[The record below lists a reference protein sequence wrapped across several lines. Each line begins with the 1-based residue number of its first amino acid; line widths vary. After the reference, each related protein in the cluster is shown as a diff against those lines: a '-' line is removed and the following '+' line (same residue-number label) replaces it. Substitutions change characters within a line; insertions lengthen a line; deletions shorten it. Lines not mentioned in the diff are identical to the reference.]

1 MPTKNPT
8 AAELAAEL
16 ERVKA
21 ELAATQAR
29 AGKSITFKVS
39 QKGALSVYGLNAR
52 FPVTLY
58 RDQWDRLL
66 ERADDLRSYMLD
78 HAGELA
84 TK

>member
-1 MPTKNPT
+1 MANKSPT

-16 ERVKA
+16 EQVRA
-21 ELAATQAR
+21 ELAATKAR

-39 QKGALSVYGLNAR
+39 QKGAVSVYGLNAR

-58 RDQWDRLL
+58 RDQWERLL
-66 ERADDLRSYMLD
+66 DRADDLKGYILD

>member
-1 MPTKNPT
+1 MANKNPT

-21 ELAATQAR
+21 ELAATKAR